1 MRRDKLTLFGF
12 CAAQFLVVQTWF
24 AFSAILPVVRGEW
37 GLSHSQAGYILAGFQ
52 FGYVLSSL
60 LLGFVSDRVS
70 SRALFISSS
79 LASGLSTLLFAFAAR
94 DYLTALSLRIVAGA
108 CLGGTYLQGVK
119 ILTGIYPPQMRGEAL
134 GTFVGALVL
143 GSAMPLGYAGFLINH
158 IGWRGA
164 IVVVGA
170 IALLAALV
178 AALCPAPPALAPA
191 PTAKPRYGRHLLRN
205 PAAVLVILSY
215 TGHMWELYGMKGWL
229 SPFLVDCF
237 VARGYGRSIA
247 LSWGGVLAAV
257 ILGLGAL
264 GTWAGGVVSDHLGR
278 GVTIG
283 GILAVSLLCSLAF
296 GWLLGAPLWLV
307 GLMGMAYGIFVVA
320 DSPVFTTG
328 LTEVVPPES
337 LGGALGLQSLI
348 GFGVTV
354 VSQATFGLILDAT
367 NAPAPALGYTP
378 CWGWAFASLGLGA
391 LVGLIAMLFH
401 RLSLVE

>member
-1 MRRDKLTLFGF
+1 MRRDKLTLLGF
-12 CAAQFLVVQTWF
+12 CTAQFLVVQTWS
-24 AFSAILPVVRGEW
+24 AFSAILPIVRDEW
-37 GLSHSQAGYILAGFQ
+37 ELSHSQAGYILAGFQ
-52 FGYVLSSL
+52 FGYVLSSF

-70 SRALFISSS
+70 SRMLFISSS
-79 LASGLSTLLFAFAAR
+79 LASGLSTLLFAFAAH
-94 DYLTALSLRIVAGA
+94 DYLTALLLRIVAGA

-119 ILTGIYPPQMRGEAL
+119 ILTHVYPPQKRGGAL

-164 IVVVGA
+164 IFVIGA
-170 IALLAALV
+170 LALLAAFV
-178 AALCPAPPALAPA
+178 AALCPVPPALAPA
-191 PTAKPRYGRHLLRN
+191 PTAGPRYGRHLLRN
-205 PAAVLVILSY
+205 PAAMLVILSY
-215 TGHMWELYGMKGWL
+215 TGHMWELYGMTGWL

-237 VARGYGRSIA
+237 MAEGYRRSIA

-257 ILGLGAL
+257 IVGLGGV
-264 GTWAGGVVSDHLGR
+264 GTWAGGEVSDRLGR
-278 GVTIG
+278 YITIG
-283 GILAVSLLCSLAF
+283 SIFTISLLCSLVF

-307 GLMGMAYGIFVVA
+307 GLIGMAYGIFVVA
-320 DSPVFTTG
+320 DSPVFTTS
-328 LTEVVPPES
+328 LTEVVPSES

-378 CWGWAFASLGLGA
+378 RWGWAFASLSLGP
-391 LVGLIAMLFH
+391 LVGLIAIVLLN
-401 RLSLVE
+401 RQEK